1 MKKKT
6 ITKSKKYTIWI
17 LNFSILGL
25 VLTSLFPLIS
35 VPENDAVKEDL
46 YFNFDMMKNSD
57 NYEIFSLVDTVNTIS
72 LLFWAIIIL
81 GLLSFFCITYF
92 TFLTRW
98 YISLLLI
105 ISIAIFIFSI
115 LLIIYQNNFMKVVAN
130 NDFIT
135 LSLVYNNITYVHIIL
150 LFIILLL
157 ICSIFYSLNII
168 LYLGKQI
175 FSAISKKQLLKKNKE
190 KKEDSLLNSIID
202 KPVTQSPI
210 GINKKI
216 EMEKLPKQEIQK
228 IDVKAEEDNY
238 TEEKE
243 EIKPI
248 ETSIEEK
255 KLVNNETAVSEKK
268 DQIGPFGHVKREE
281 KQIEPVKPRPSQ
293 SFEDALSSAIEKKQ
307 GKIGKKEQKNPI
319 TQEEFKDSED
329 KLKEDTS
336 EPIQIDEVEKQKEKP
351 ITEKEFISTEIIVKC
366 PQCTHIFT
374 IKKEETEKIKCPKCG
389 KEGIA
394 Q

>member
-6 ITKSKKYTIWI
+6 ITKAKKYTIWI

-25 VLTSLFPLIS
+25 ILTSLFPLIS
-35 VPENDAVKEDL
+35 VSENDAVKEDL
-46 YFNFDMMKNSD
+46 HFNFEMMKNSG
-57 NYEIFSLVDTVNTIS
+57 NYEIYSLADTVDTIN

-81 GLLSFFCITYF
+81 GLISFFCITYL

-98 YISLLLI
+98 FISLLTI
-105 ISIAIFIFSI
+105 ISTAIFIFSV
-115 LLIIYQNNFMKVVAN
+115 LLIIFQNNFMKAVVN

-135 LSLVYNNITYVHIIL
+135 LSLVYNNITYVHIIF

-157 ICSIFYSLNII
+157 IFSIFYTLNIV

-175 FSAISKKQLLKKNKE
+175 FSSISKKQLLKKNKE
-190 KKEDSLLNSIID
+190 KKEDSPLNSIID
-202 KPVTQSPI
+202 EPVTPPPI
-210 GINKKI
+210 EINKKI

-228 IDVKAEEDNY
+228 IDVKTEEDSY
-238 TEEKE
+238 SELKE

-248 ETSIEEK
+248 ETTSEEK
-255 KLVNNETAVSEKK
+255 KLVNNEIATSEKK
-268 DQIGPFGHVKREE
+268 DEIGPFGHLKREE
-281 KQIEPVKPRPSQ
+281 KPIEPVKPRPSQ

-307 GKIGKKEQKNPI
+307 GEIGKKEQEKP
-319 TQEEFKDSED
+319 TSQETIKDSED
-329 KLKEDTS
+329 KSKEDTP
-336 EPIQIDEVEKQKEKP
+336 EPIQIDEVEKQIEEPVK
-351 ITEKEFISTEIIVKC
+351 EKEFISTEIIVKC
-366 PQCTHIFT
+366 PQCTNIFT